1 MQSQR
6 SEANLNFQSEL
17 NERNSSLDNQ
27 SPKSFIFLKKELTDD
42 DYPMNPLIKNLK
54 LLSPKANK
62 KVLRIRKIKRLIRR

>member
-42 DYPMNPLIKNLK
+42 DYPMNPLIKKTSNSLV
-54 LLSPKANK
+54 PKQIK
-62 KVLRIRKIKRLIRR
+62 KFSESGK

>member
-27 SPKSFIFLKKELTDD
+27 SPKSYIFLKKELTDD
-42 DYPMNPLIKNLK
+42 DYPMNPLIKKTSNSLV
-54 LLSPKANK
+54 PKQIK
-62 KVLRIRKIKRLIRR
+62 KFSE

>member
-27 SPKSFIFLKKELTDD
+27 SPKSYIYKKKELTDD
-42 DYPMNPLIKNLK
+42 DYPMNPLIKKTSNSL
-54 LLSPKANK
+54 
-62 KVLRIRKIKRLIRR
+62 VQ

>member
-42 DYPMNPLIKNLK
+42 DYPMNPLIKKTPNSLV
-54 LLSPKANK
+54 PKQIK
-62 KVLRIRKIKRLIRR
+62 KFSESGK

>member
-42 DYPMNPLIKNLK
+42 DYPMNPLIKKTSNSLV
-54 LLSPKANK
+54 PKQIK
-62 KVLRIRKIKRLIRR
+62 KFSE